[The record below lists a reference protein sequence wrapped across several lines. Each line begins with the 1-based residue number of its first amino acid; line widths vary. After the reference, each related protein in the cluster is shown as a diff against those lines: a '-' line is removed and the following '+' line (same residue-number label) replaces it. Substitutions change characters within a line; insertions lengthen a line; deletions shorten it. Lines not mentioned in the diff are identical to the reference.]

1 MKIGLVFG
9 KLSFIASA
17 TSLVAL
23 VQIAMSSCV
32 RSSLVIR
39 PRSYCFWTFSSCASY
54 PLTISFFASGTT
66 TSEMATVTPERVAQ

>member
-1 MKIGLVFG
+1 MKMGFVFG
-9 KLSFIASA
+9 KFAFIASA

-39 PRSYCFWTFSSCASY
+39 PRSYCFWTFSSCAS
-54 PLTISFFASGTT
+54 
-66 TSEMATVTPERVAQ
+66 

>member
-1 MKIGLVFG
+1 MKMGLVFG
-9 KLSFIASA
+9 KFSFMVSA

-39 PRSYCFWTFSSCASY
+39 PRSYCFWIFSSWAS
-54 PLTISFFASGTT
+54 
-66 TSEMATVTPERVAQ
+66 